1 MSSGGINTHGRMAT
15 GDTDVMLY
23 NILVVDDNKQT
34 AQGLAQMVRV
44 LGHTV
49 SVAYGPRMAL
59 QLLNQV
65 VPDAIFLDINMPGVN
80 GIEVL
85 RYLRRD
91 PYTAQ
96 VPVVI
101 VSANDSD
108 AVRAQALQAGA
119 NHYIVKPPTI
129 EQIENALVGVLPQ
142 AGDDSAAPEPDS
154 PPDSAPGE
162 DTPPAPRKKSALHKL
177 RRKSRDS

>member
-1 MSSGGINTHGRMAT
+1 
-15 GDTDVMLY
+15 MLY
-23 NILVVDDNKQT
+23 NVLVVDDNKQS
-34 AQGLAQMVRV
+34 AEGLAQMVRV

-65 VPDAIFLDINMPGVN
+65 VPDVIFLDINMPGVN

-91 PYTAQ
+91 PYTAR

-108 AVRAQALQAGA
+108 ADREQAFQAGA
-119 NHYIVKPPTI
+119 NHYIVKPPSI
-129 EQIENALVGVLPQ
+129 EQIEVALARLFPP
-142 AGDDSAAPEPDS
+142 AGDDE
-154 PPDSAPGE
+154 SAP
-162 DTPPAPRKKSALHKL
+162 DTPDDAPAEAPPERPAPRKKSAIDRL
-177 RRKSRDS
+177 RRKSKSTGKPRKPREK